1 MPTIQSASETQPT
14 AKHPFKEETRRISI
28 AQWHAL
34 ARSGTVLPM
43 RIPLDGDSMRPLIR
57 RNRDLVSIIPLTR
70 PLKRG
75 DVVLFEYPAG
85 RYVVHRV
92 RRMKESHV
100 QTLGDHCWN
109 PDPWMPQDCVLGLVT
124 EAERNGRRIPF
135 DTPFARGLGRV
146 WMAGLPLRR
155 LWWKCKAL
163 AGRVLRKLG
172 WRK

>member
-1 MPTIQSASETQPT
+1 MPTFQCASETQKC
-14 AKHPFKEETRRISI
+14 ANHSIKEETRSISI
-28 AQWHAL
+28 AQWRAL

-70 PLKRG
+70 PVKRG

-92 RRMKESHV
+92 RRIEKGRV

-109 PDPWMPQDCVLGLVT
+109 PDPWMPHDCVLGLVT
-124 EAERNGRRIPF
+124 EVERSGRTIPF
-135 DTPFARGLGRV
+135 HTPLARGLGRV
-146 WMAGLPLRR
+146 WMVLLPLRR
-155 LWWKCKAL
+155 LWWKCRAL

>member
-1 MPTIQSASETQPT
+1 MPTIQSAGETQQT
-14 AKHPFKEETRRISI
+14 ANPSFREETRCISI

-34 ARSGTVLPM
+34 AQSGTVLPM

-57 RNRDLVSIIPLTR
+57 RNRDLVSIIPLPR
-70 PLKRG
+70 SIKRG

-92 RRMKESHV
+92 RRTEKDRV

-109 PDPWMPQDCVLGLVT
+109 PDPWMPQDSVLGLVT
-124 EAERNGRRIPF
+124 EAERNGRRIPLS
-135 DTPFARGLGRV
+135 TPFARGLGRI

-155 LWWKCKAL
+155 FWWRCKAM